1 MEEFFRKVGKYNGG
15 PLIHE
20 ALSFDE
26 FRRLFLEHGME
37 VMGPGLGGENTWK
50 AEGGRIAQI

>member
-1 MEEFFRKVGKYNGG
+1 MR
-15 PLIHE
+15 

-37 VMGPGLGGENTWK
+37 VMGPGLGGENT
-50 AEGGRIAQI
+50 

>member
-1 MEEFFRKVGKYNGG
+1 
-15 PLIHE
+15 LIHE

-50 AEGGRIAQI
+50 VEGGRIAQI